1 MVINIFRL
9 KYPLCVCRLEN
20 KLPAMAGNILSD
32 YSNTCVYKHRCP
44 FVSLLLSINTE
55 VSAEDCGSF
64 SLWFV
69 LCLCSAGVG
78 RTGTFIVIDAMID
91 MMHAE
96 QKVDVFGFVSKIREQ
111 RSQLIQ
117 TDVSWRR
124 DKFPLVYHVGHMTVN
139 V

>member
-1 MVINIFRL
+1 M
-9 KYPLCVCRLEN
+9 CWLEN
-20 KLPAMAGNILSD
+20 KQSAMAGNILSD

-44 FVSLLLSINTE
+44 FVSLLLSINMQ

-69 LCLCSAGVG
+69 LCACSAGVG
-78 RTGTFIVIDAMID
+78 RTGTFILIDAMID

-124 DKFPLVYHVGHMTVN
+124 DKFQLVI
-139 V
+139 

>member
-1 MVINIFRL
+1 MALIIQFVSMEMKIFGL
-9 KYPLCVCRLEN
+9 ECPVCVCVCRQVS
-20 KLPAMAGNILSD
+20 ANISSD
-32 YSNTCVYKHRCP
+32 YRDTCVYPHRCR
-44 FVSLLLSINTE
+44 FVFLLLFINMQ
-55 VSAEDCGSF
+55 VSAEDCGAV
-64 SLWFV
+64 SLRFA

-117 TDVSWRR
+117 TDVSWRS
-124 DKFPLVYHVGHMTVN
+124 L
-139 V
+139 

>member
-1 MVINIFRL
+1 M
-9 KYPLCVCRLEN
+9 
-20 KLPAMAGNILSD
+20 
-32 YSNTCVYKHRCP
+32 TCVYNNRHL
-44 FVSLLLSINTE
+44 FVSPLLSINMR
-55 VSAEDCGSF
+55 VSADDCGSL
-64 SLWFV
+64 SLWFS

-117 TDVSWRR
+117 TDVSW
-124 DKFPLVYHVGHMTVN
+124 T
-139 V
+139 